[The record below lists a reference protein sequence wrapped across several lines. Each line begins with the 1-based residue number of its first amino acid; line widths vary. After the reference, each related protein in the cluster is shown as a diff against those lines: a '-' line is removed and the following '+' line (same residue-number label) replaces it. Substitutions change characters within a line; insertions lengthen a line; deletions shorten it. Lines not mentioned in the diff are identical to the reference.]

1 VYAASAAILALKMI
15 FVASLTAVKR
25 IGARLYTNPEDA
37 RMFRGDVTVVE
48 APEVARIKRLH
59 LNDLENIPIFLVLGL
74 LFVIMGG
81 SQEGAQAY
89 FYTFVIARILHTV
102 VYLAGLQ
109 PWRTLTWAVQV
120 LVMIGLAVQILL
132 HSFS

>member
-1 VYAASAAILALKMI
+1 
-15 FVASLTAVKR
+15 
-25 IGARLYTNPEDA
+25 
-37 RMFRGDVTVVE
+37 MFRGDVTVVE